1 MSSLSAFLNP
11 VQAENKEVIV
21 SERFR
26 ENGKTVPFV
35 IRPITQQEN
44 ETLMKKHRSVD
55 KKSGVEQ
62 FNRISYNRELTA
74 MAVVEPDLNNAELQK
89 RYGVLGADKVL
100 SAMLYVGEYGTL
112 MELYRNCL
120 DSIRISTRIW
130 MRQKTDR
137 AGRLLSYVT
146 HTSPCKDFIS
156 AWVLA
161 GICGANDPVGP
172 RERAFIYASIDLRV
186 KEEKRQAAQLS

>member
-74 MAVVEPDLNNAELQK
+74 MAIVEPDLNNAELQK

-112 MELYRNCL
+112 MEAVQELSGL
-120 DSIRISTRIW
+120 DQDINED
-130 MRQKTDR
+130 MDEAK
-137 AGRLLSYVT
+137 
-146 HTSPCKDFIS
+146 
-156 AWVLA
+156 
-161 GICGANDPVGP
+161 N
-172 RERAFIYASIDLRV
+172 
-186 KEEKRQAAQLS
+186 

>member
-11 VQAENKEVIV
+11 VQTENKEVIA
-21 SERFR
+21 SDRFR

-44 ETLMKKHRSVD
+44 ENLMKKHRSVD

-112 MELYRNCL
+112 MEAVQELSGL
-120 DSIRISTRIW
+120 DQDINED
-130 MRQKTDR
+130 MDEAK
-137 AGRLLSYVT
+137 
-146 HTSPCKDFIS
+146 
-156 AWVLA
+156 
-161 GICGANDPVGP
+161 N
-172 RERAFIYASIDLRV
+172 
-186 KEEKRQAAQLS
+186 

>member
-44 ETLMKKHRSVD
+44 ENLMKKHRSVD

-112 MELYRNCL
+112 MEAVQEM
-120 DSIRISTRIW
+120 S
-130 MRQKTDR
+130 
-137 AGRLLSYVT
+137 
-146 HTSPCKDFIS
+146 
-156 AWVLA
+156 
-161 GICGANDPVGP
+161 GIDQDINEDMDEAKN
-172 RERAFIYASIDLRV
+172 
-186 KEEKRQAAQLS
+186 

>member
-55 KKSGVEQ
+55 KK
-62 FNRISYNRELTA
+62 A
-74 MAVVEPDLNNAELQK
+74 A
-89 RYGVLGADKVL
+89 L
-100 SAMLYVGEYGTL
+100 S
-112 MELYRNCL
+112 
-120 DSIRISTRIW
+120 SSTV
-130 MRQKTDR
+130 
-137 AGRLLSYVT
+137 SVT
-146 HTSPCKDFIS
+146 TVS
-156 AWVLA
+156 
-161 GICGANDPVGP
+161 
-172 RERAFIYASIDLRV
+172 
-186 KEEKRQAAQLS
+186 

>member
-44 ETLMKKHRSVD
+44 ETLMKKHRSVY

-112 MELYRNCL
+112 MEAVQELSGL
-120 DSIRISTRIW
+120 DQDINED
-130 MRQKTDR
+130 MDEAK
-137 AGRLLSYVT
+137 
-146 HTSPCKDFIS
+146 
-156 AWVLA
+156 
-161 GICGANDPVGP
+161 N
-172 RERAFIYASIDLRV
+172 
-186 KEEKRQAAQLS
+186 

>member
-21 SERFR
+21 SERFP

-112 MELYRNCL
+112 MEAVQELSGL
-120 DSIRISTRIW
+120 DQDINED
-130 MRQKTDR
+130 MDEAK
-137 AGRLLSYVT
+137 
-146 HTSPCKDFIS
+146 
-156 AWVLA
+156 
-161 GICGANDPVGP
+161 N
-172 RERAFIYASIDLRV
+172 
-186 KEEKRQAAQLS
+186 

>member
-11 VQAENKEVIV
+11 VQTENKEVIV
-21 SERFR
+21 SYRFR

-44 ETLMKKHRSVD
+44 ENLMKKHRSVD

-112 MELYRNCL
+112 MEAVQELSGL
-120 DSIRISTRIW
+120 DQDINGDI
-130 MRQKTDR
+130 
-137 AGRLLSYVT
+137 
-146 HTSPCKDFIS
+146 
-156 AWVLA
+156 
-161 GICGANDPVGP
+161 
-172 RERAFIYASIDLRV
+172 
-186 KEEKRQAAQLS
+186 EEAKN

>member
-74 MAVVEPDLNNAELQK
+74 LAVVEPDLNNAELQK

-112 MELYRNCL
+112 MEAVQELSGL
-120 DSIRISTRIW
+120 DQDINED
-130 MRQKTDR
+130 MDEAK
-137 AGRLLSYVT
+137 
-146 HTSPCKDFIS
+146 
-156 AWVLA
+156 
-161 GICGANDPVGP
+161 N
-172 RERAFIYASIDLRV
+172 
-186 KEEKRQAAQLS
+186 

>member
-44 ETLMKKHRSVD
+44 ETLMKKQRSVD

-112 MELYRNCL
+112 MEAVQELSGL
-120 DSIRISTRIW
+120 DQDINED
-130 MRQKTDR
+130 MDEAK
-137 AGRLLSYVT
+137 
-146 HTSPCKDFIS
+146 
-156 AWVLA
+156 
-161 GICGANDPVGP
+161 N
-172 RERAFIYASIDLRV
+172 
-186 KEEKRQAAQLS
+186 

>member
-44 ETLMKKHRSVD
+44 EALMKKHRSVD

-112 MELYRNCL
+112 MEAVQELSGL
-120 DSIRISTRIW
+120 DQDINED
-130 MRQKTDR
+130 MDEAK
-137 AGRLLSYVT
+137 
-146 HTSPCKDFIS
+146 
-156 AWVLA
+156 
-161 GICGANDPVGP
+161 N
-172 RERAFIYASIDLRV
+172 
-186 KEEKRQAAQLS
+186 